1 LPSTAAQKEIW
12 KLIHA
17 HKQATTAFNL
27 AISLQLSGKVIDSAL
42 DEAIQGLSVTHE
54 ILRGHLS
61 SNGNEVIIESP
72 VEIPISRIKIESP
85 PGNQDTPLIQEYKK
99 KEIEHPFDLHHG
111 PLFRVT
117 IIGSEGNGATILLGA
132 HGSIIDEW
140 SLSVL
145 SRDLVKMYS
154 SIAALEPPCTLPEY
168 GYSDYVQYRLTPEA
182 ISQNQESIMYWHSRL
197 ALPPLPH
204 PPRSL
209 FYDKPH
215 PASPTSHAHA
225 VTHTFSN
232 NTVTKMYSFA
242 THHGVTLF
250 SVLLAGFAKRI
261 QHHTGVDDIT
271 TGVSYAGQL
280 SCGMENTTGRFVNV
294 IPTRF
299 QLNTCPTFDV
309 LCNHCHTTMI
319 SDCSE
324 ASVGIEDLAAELGY
338 SPAKVQNLIATR
350 CTFIQIPGKDPEN
363 SYHFI
368 PRHATTANLEL
379 FFIEKINSLTVT
391 VLGNDKLTTKEWL
404 NTFAQ
409 ELENEFEQNCIINK
423 ASVSEKKSSSFATTN
438 EENILLNIWKRVL
451 NVQDVGPDNDFYA
464 LGGNSLLAVQMIN
477 EINSTFKVKLSISIV
492 LTLNTIAALADHIRT
507 VSKPTQ
513 TVVITNPDN
522 VTIKKP
528 EWNTVVT
535 FNNKGDLPPF
545 FCVSGLGGNPMIFL
559 QLSKLLGKNQ
569 PFYALQFRGV
579 DGIMTPHNC
588 VEDMAT
594 EFMRDIRKVQ
604 PEGPYYLGGYSF
616 GGLVAYE
623 MIQHLTKGG
632 EPVGGLVLIDTFIP
646 LHSKSVLK
654 KSLLSRLSNLIPTGS
669 GYNTKKLSD
678 HLRVLGFQTRNKPDF
693 ANIFKNRFDL
703 VASCNHL
710 AGVQYKPQPTV
721 ANVLF
726 IKSALGVPPDRYGH
740 KLPFHSIHEWDN
752 LIPPDRLDLRHTQTH
767 HYELL
772 NEPHLSE
779 TARNISG
786 GLAALRE
793 KCGR

>member
-1 LPSTAAQKEIW
+1 
-12 KLIHA
+12 
-17 HKQATTAFNL
+17 
-27 AISLQLSGKVIDSAL
+27 
-42 DEAIQGLSVTHE
+42 
-54 ILRGHLS
+54 
-61 SNGNEVIIESP
+61 
-72 VEIPISRIKIESP
+72 
-85 PGNQDTPLIQEYKK
+85 
-99 KEIEHPFDLHHG
+99 
-111 PLFRVT
+111 
-117 IIGSEGNGATILLGA
+117 
-132 HGSIIDEW
+132 
-140 SLSVL
+140 
-145 SRDLVKMYS
+145 
-154 SIAALEPPCTLPEY
+154 
-168 GYSDYVQYRLTPEA
+168 
-182 ISQNQESIMYWHSRL
+182 
-197 ALPPLPH
+197 
-204 PPRSL
+204 
-209 FYDKPH
+209 
-215 PASPTSHAHA
+215 
-225 VTHTFSN
+225 
-232 NTVTKMYSFA
+232 
-242 THHGVTLF
+242 
-250 SVLLAGFAKRI
+250 
-261 QHHTGVDDIT
+261 
-271 TGVSYAGQL
+271 
-280 SCGMENTTGRFVNV
+280 
-294 IPTRF
+294 
-299 QLNTCPTFDV
+299 
-309 LCNHCHTTMI
+309 
-319 SDCSE
+319 
-324 ASVGIEDLAAELGY
+324 
-338 SPAKVQNLIATR
+338 
-350 CTFIQIPGKDPEN
+350 
-363 SYHFI
+363 
-368 PRHATTANLEL
+368 
-379 FFIEKINSLTVT
+379 
-391 VLGNDKLTTKEWL
+391 
-404 NTFAQ
+404 
-409 ELENEFEQNCIINK
+409 
-423 ASVSEKKSSSFATTN
+423 
-438 EENILLNIWKRVL
+438 
-451 NVQDVGPDNDFYA
+451 
-464 LGGNSLLAVQMIN
+464 
-477 EINSTFKVKLSISIV
+477 
-492 LTLNTIAALADHIRT
+492 
-507 VSKPTQ
+507 
-513 TVVITNPDN
+513 
-522 VTIKKP
+522 
-528 EWNTVVT
+528 VVT

-710 AGVQYKPQPTV
+710 AGVQYTPQPTV